1 MDDPELKSDET
12 VLVRTPGVF
21 VKSIPFEGIL
31 TDKRIILV
39 DRAKNLLPPK
49 EIPLATIKELQ
60 SGENAIRDQTITL
73 SVLAKNNATRQV
85 ILTFSRV
92 SGGNRIKERDEWVR
106 QIRDHSP
113 STFGQA
119 IRKAIPGREPA
130 PQKKTGAPSPK
141 IEIVNSPVVVPRPV
155 KTESGNVPTGIASQE
170 ISSPSPQPPV
180 ASQLSFGTFCTRC
193 GNRVP
198 DGSAFCNKCGT
209 RIVTPVD
216 SAPAPA
222 MPQVP
227 GSQPAPVSAVPTKKG
242 RSIDREIQSIDPLTE
257 RSAIKIPADPLR
269 AAAPAQVPV
278 SPQTPPPLV
287 PPLVLSQPEKPEPVP
302 IALPETPQPPQVVPA
317 PAPALPRKKPAPR
330 RFIPRL
336 FSSKDLPPTPLVPG
350 SMPTAAPPKP
360 PKPRRGKGKLIATA
374 VIVIIIIAVV
384 AGVFIFLK
392 PNIGAG
398 TSASTPSPSGTQAP
412 AGTASATQ
420 TAGPAVTIARAETTS
435 ATIPSDGVYVH
446 VNYIG
451 SWKGTYGLSNA
462 LQPMTSSG
470 DRLVN
475 VENATG
481 VIQASFAK
489 QDGSSHE
496 ILVEIYKGGKQL
508 TKGVTSAPN
517 GKVTL
522 SVDTTTGVAQTPVI
536 SGNSGAVVTT
546 TSPQGTATTT
556 QTVKITTSP
565 TTAP

>member
-1 MDDPELKSDET
+1 MDDPELMSDET

-49 EIPLATIKELQ
+49 EIPLATIKECQ
-60 SGENAIRDQTITL
+60 PAENAIRDQTITL

-106 QIRDHSP
+106 QIRDHSL
-113 STFGQA
+113 STFGQT
-119 IRKAIPGREPA
+119 IRNAIPGREPA
-130 PQKKTGAPSPK
+130 PKKNAGAPSPK
-141 IEIVNSPVVVPRPV
+141 IEIVGSPFVVPQPV
-155 KTESGNVPTGIASQE
+155 KTEPGNVPTGTASPE
-170 ISSPSPQPPV
+170 ISPQLSPQPPV

-209 RIVTPVD
+209 RIVTSGD
-216 SAPAPA
+216 SAPVPA

-227 GSQPAPVSAVPTKKG
+227 VSQPAPISHAPTKKG
-242 RSIDREIQSIDPLTE
+242 RPIDREIQSIEPLME
-257 RSAIKIPADPLR
+257 RSAIKIPSDPLR
-269 AAAPAQVPV
+269 ATPPAQVPV
-278 SPQTPPPLV
+278 FPQTPPP
-287 PPLVLSQPEKPEPVP
+287 PEPLQVLPQPEPVP
-302 IALPETPQPPQVVPA
+302 TPHPETPQTPQVLPA

-336 FSSKDLPPTPLVPG
+336 FSPKDLPPTPLVPG
-350 SMPTAAPPKP
+350 SMPTAAPPNP
-360 PKPRRGKGKLIATA
+360 PKPRRRKGKLIAIA
-374 VIVIIIIAVV
+374 IIAIIIIAVV

-392 PNIGAG
+392 PQNGTG
-398 TSASTPSPSGTQAP
+398 TSTSTPSPSGTQAP
-412 AGTASATQ
+412 GGTASATQ
-420 TAGPAVTIARAETTS
+420 TAGSAVTIVRAETTS

-451 SWKGTYGLSNA
+451 GWKGTYGLSDAQQQVTN
-462 LQPMTSSG
+462 SKE
-470 DRLVN
+470 RLYN

-481 VIQASFAK
+481 TVQASFWK
-489 QDGSSHE
+489 MDGSSHE
-496 ILVEIYKGGKQL
+496 ILVEIFKDGKLL

-536 SGNSGAVVTT
+536 SGNSGTVVTT

-556 QTVKITTSP
+556 PTVKTTTSP